1 MKIAAHNRNYD
12 LIPTFPCCWQSDWY
26 YHVISLTNAA
36 AAAGRLAAP
45 TPPLLLVVQG
55 NEVIFCSYIAISL
68 LVCSWLK
75 SGQIVSVQRHLVP
88 FNQLQL
94 AFLSAEGSI
103 IQTRQEKIPHYNTH
117 KHTHTRGKKKCVAHV
132 CGLLPQKHQGSNYGT
147 FTLVPKR
154 SGLESM
160 HRTGNLTCGQFQSG
174 CNQAVSQHV
183 DINMSRV
190 VLKAQKTGFFS

>member
-1 MKIAAHNRNYD
+1 MIYVCWRSSHHILPPTLSGTQPSIHPLHCFGPLPFQTNTETRMKIAAHNRNYN

-117 KHTHTRGKKKCVAHV
+117 KHTQEKKCCTCLWIVTIETP
-132 CGLLPQKHQGSNYGT
+132 GLKLRNFYLST
-147 FTLVPKR
+147 
-154 SGLESM
+154 
-160 HRTGNLTCGQFQSG
+160 
-174 CNQAVSQHV
+174 
-183 DINMSRV
+183 
-190 VLKAQKTGFFS
+190 